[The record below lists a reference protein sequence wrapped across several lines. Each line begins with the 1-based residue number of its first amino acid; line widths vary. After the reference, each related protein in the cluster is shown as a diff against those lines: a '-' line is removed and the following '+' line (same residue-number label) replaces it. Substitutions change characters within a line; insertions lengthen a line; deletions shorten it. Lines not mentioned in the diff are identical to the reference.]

1 MRHAAREEIMKE
13 KFIYKSGWLDF
24 FVFLCL
30 ISGIVFAIVSWTVLL
45 VFFAAFIFLS
55 IFLSNMS
62 GQFCADDNSVS
73 FNLVF
78 KKINIPYDSIKSA
91 EVSREFIRGGRLT
104 GEAYRCIETIKFTC
118 ESGEYCF
125 STFIGV
131 DSEAVAKAPELLA
144 EQFAQSKFSRL
155 KNYIDEKTGG
165 RITNSAP
172 DKITEDTDMQNENG
186 EMLFEKTKCD
196 VPHKLHTQT
205 LERAA
210 KNWQDVLDRVLEM
223 FDDDDE
229 FVTLT
234 VGDAR
239 HNIRYVQAVRDTR
252 GDRIIVQLGIEDEN
266 HTRLVEKLCGE
277 NECVEIFREF
287 YDSASVRELD
297 KYKPVKF

>member
-1 MRHAAREEIMKE
+1 MKE
-13 KFIYKSGWLDF
+13 NFTYKSEWLDF

-30 ISGIVFAIVSWTVLL
+30 IVGIVLAMVSWIAVLVFLTAFMLSSVLL
-45 VFFAAFIFLS
+45 L
-55 IFLSNMS
+55 NMT
-62 GQFCADDNSVS
+62 GEFCAGDSSVS
-73 FNLVF
+73 FNLIF
-78 KKINIPYDSIKSA
+78 RKIKIPYDSIKSM
-91 EVSREFIRGGRLT
+91 EVSREFVRGGRLT
-104 GEAYRCIETIKFTC
+104 GEAYRCIETIKFIC
-118 ESGEYCF
+118 ESDEYCF
-125 STFIGV
+125 STFIDV

-155 KNYIDEKTGG
+155 KKYIDEKTGG
-165 RITNSAP
+165 RITNSVP
-172 DKITEDTDMQNENG
+172 DKITKDTDMKNENG

-196 VPHKLHTQT
+196 VPYKLHTQT
-205 LERAA
+205 IERAA

-239 HNIRYVQAVRDTR
+239 HNIRYVQAVRDRR
-252 GDRIIVQLGIEDEN
+252 GDRIIVQLGIEDDK

-287 YDSASVRELD
+287 YDSASVKDLG
-297 KYKPVKF
+297 KYEPVKF